1 MFYIIPILYYSLSS
15 LFKSINIF
23 PSTTSNGDGNEYIS
37 YMLVSL
43 GCISY
48 ITFTSFSALIN
59 NEPNKIENNRIYGY
73 NKYIEENI
81 LYPMIHFQ
89 FWNLSICLVKEE
101 FRKIEMI
108 SHHFFALLISLLC
121 IYPHS
126 YLHYYVPYF
135 YMVEITSIFL
145 TFIDIYKTYPQ
156 LLDKFY
162 YTKIAVVSCFVIT
175 FFIFRILF
183 WTYYNIKMI
192 NDIMNVVEY
201 KSNIV
206 VALTV
211 PANLVMTFLQYY
223 WQIKIFKKI
232 KLSIIKNEN

>member
-23 PSTTSNGDGNEYIS
+23 HSTTYNGDGNEYIS

-43 GCISY
+43 GCVSY
-48 ITFTSFSALIN
+48 ITFTSFVALIN
-59 NEPNKIENNRIYGY
+59 NEPGKIENNRIYGY
-73 NKYIEENI
+73 NEYIEENI
-81 LYPMIHFQ
+81 LYPMVNYQ
-89 FWNLSICLVKEE
+89 FWNLSICLVKKE

-108 SHHFFALLISLLC
+108 WHHFFVLLISLLC

-126 YLHYYVPYF
+126 YLHYYIPYF
-135 YMVEITSIFL
+135 YMVEISNIFL
-145 TFIDIYKTYPQ
+145 TYIDIYKTYPQ
-156 LLDKFY
+156 LLNQFY

-183 WTYYNIKMI
+183 WTYYITKMI
-192 NDIMNVVEY
+192 NDFINVVEY

-206 VALTV
+206 VALTL
-211 PANLVMTFLQYY
+211 PGILFMTFLQYY
-223 WQIKIFKKI
+223 WQIKIFKNI
-232 KLSIIKNEN
+232 LKLN